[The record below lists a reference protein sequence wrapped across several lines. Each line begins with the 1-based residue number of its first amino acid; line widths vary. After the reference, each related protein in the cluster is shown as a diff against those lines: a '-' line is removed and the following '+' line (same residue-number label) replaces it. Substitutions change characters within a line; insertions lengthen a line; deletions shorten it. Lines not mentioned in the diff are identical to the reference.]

1 MIPSKVSYS
10 VILQLLEIKYDKKG
24 NWEHFY
30 FFSFFEQNKTNNLI
44 SIVSWFCFFNLDK
57 KLVIQGHVLLGKNTF
72 VLMMKVYPELWVF
85 FFSFCFHVYVKL
97 FLMNW
102 KSGLN
107 QEDEIH

>member
-1 MIPSKVSYS
+1 
-10 VILQLLEIKYDKKG
+10 
-24 NWEHFY
+24 
-30 FFSFFEQNKTNNLI
+30 
-44 SIVSWFCFFNLDK
+44 
-57 KLVIQGHVLLGKNTF
+57 
-72 VLMMKVYPELWVF
+72 MMKVYPELWVF